1 MAALTHS
8 ERLAVYDT
16 IPDPDEMRRKRLQQ
30 VERYIDAAYIKAAL
44 RIVNERISSAIATS
58 CRVDVPLNWLQKEKL
73 MDCMTL
79 DEWPSGRFETWALLV
94 AVRDKIA
101 DRSPRYR
108 VKIKETVLRIKW
120 N

>member
-1 MAALTHS
+1 MAGLTRS
-8 ERLAVYDT
+8 ERLAVYNT

-30 VERYIDAAYIKAAL
+30 LEPFNDAAYIKAAL
-44 RIVNERISSAIATS
+44 RIVNERISRASDDCI
-58 CRVDVPLNWLQKEKL
+58 VDVPLNWLQKEKL
-73 MDCMTL
+73 MDCMTA
-79 DEWPSGRFETWALLV
+79 DEQASGRFELWALLIV
-94 AVRDKIA
+94 VCDKIA